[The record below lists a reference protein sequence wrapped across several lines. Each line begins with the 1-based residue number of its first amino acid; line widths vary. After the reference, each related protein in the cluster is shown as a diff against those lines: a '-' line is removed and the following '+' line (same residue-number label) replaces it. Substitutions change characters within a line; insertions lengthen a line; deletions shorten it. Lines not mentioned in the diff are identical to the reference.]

1 MLEVQIYKKL
11 AEFDLDVSFQVN
23 DNILGLMGAS
33 GSGKSMTL
41 KCIAGIE
48 TPDQGRIVLNDRVL
62 FDSEKKINVP
72 IQKRN
77 VGYMFQ
83 SYALFPNMDVYEN
96 ISVGLRA
103 RKVKDVDIVVRKV
116 MKQFQISELAS
127 RYPKQLSG
135 GQRQRLSIARA
146 IVRKPEI
153 YIFDD
158 SFSALDF
165 KTDAKLREALA
176 ASCKETKSTVLLVA
190 QRISSI
196 LHADQIIVLDEGKM
210 VGKGTHAE
218 LMESCDVYQQ
228 IASSQLT
235 KEELANV

>member
-11 AEFDLDVSFQVN
+11 AEFDLDASFQVD

-48 TPDQGRIVLNDRVL
+48 TPDQGRIVLNNRVL

-83 SYALFPNMDVYEN
+83 SYALFPNMNVYEN

-103 RKVKDVDIVVRKV
+103 RKVKDVDIVVQKV
-116 MKQFQISELAS
+116 MQQFRVFELAS

-135 GQRQRLSIARA
+135 GQRQRVALARLMA
-146 IVRKPEI
+146 YEPDVLLLDEP
-153 YIFDD
+153 
-158 SFSALDF
+158 FSALDEDL
-165 KTDAKLREALA
+165 KEDLLREL
-176 ASCKETKSTVLLVA
+176 KSEL
-190 QRISSI
+190 QISKPVIFVS
-196 LHADQIIVLDEGKM
+196 HN
-210 VGKGTHAE
+210 
-218 LMESCDVYQQ
+218 
-228 IASSQLT
+228 
-235 KEELANV
+235 KEEVNYLCDFKYKIKQGEIV

>member
-11 AEFDLDVSFQVN
+11 AEFDLDASFQVD

-48 TPDQGRIVLNDRVL
+48 TPDCGRIVLNGRVL

-83 SYALFPNMDVYEN
+83 SYALFPNMSVYEN
-96 ISVGLRA
+96 VCVGLKA
-103 RKVKDVDIVVRKV
+103 RKVKDVDGVVKKV
-116 MKQFQISELAS
+116 MQQFRISELAS

-135 GQRQRLSIARA
+135 GQRQRVALARLM
-146 IVRKPEI
+146 VYEPDVLLLDEP
-153 YIFDD
+153 
-158 SFSALDF
+158 FSALDEDL
-165 KTDAKLREALA
+165 KEDLLREL
-176 ASCKETKSTVLLVA
+176 KMEL
-190 QRISSI
+190 QISKPVIFVS
-196 LHADQIIVLDEGKM
+196 HN
-210 VGKGTHAE
+210 
-218 LMESCDVYQQ
+218 
-228 IASSQLT
+228 
-235 KEELANV
+235 KEEVNDLCDLKYKIKEGELV

>member
-11 AEFDLDVSFQVN
+11 AEFDLDISFQVN

-48 TPDQGRIVLNDRVL
+48 TPDQGRIVLNNRVL

-83 SYALFPNMDVYEN
+83 SYALFPNMNVYEN

-103 RKVKDVDIVVRKV
+103 RKVKDVDIVVQKV
-116 MKQFQISELAS
+116 MQQFRIFELAS

-135 GQRQRLSIARA
+135 GQRQRVALARLMA
-146 IVRKPEI
+146 YEPDVLLLDEP
-153 YIFDD
+153 
-158 SFSALDF
+158 FSALDEDL
-165 KTDAKLREALA
+165 KKDLLQEL
-176 ASCKETKSTVLLVA
+176 KSEL
-190 QRISSI
+190 QISKPVIFVS
-196 LHADQIIVLDEGKM
+196 HD
-210 VGKGTHAE
+210 
-218 LMESCDVYQQ
+218 
-228 IASSQLT
+228 
-235 KEELANV
+235 KEEVNYLCDLKYRIKQGEII

>member
-48 TPDQGRIVLNDRVL
+48 TPDHGRIVLNNRVL
-62 FDSEKKINVP
+62 FDSEKKINVL

-83 SYALFPNMDVYEN
+83 SYALFPNMNVYEN
-96 ISVGLRA
+96 ISVGLKA
-103 RKVKDVDIVVRKV
+103 RKVKDVDIVVQKV
-116 MKQFQISELAS
+116 MQQFRIRELAS

-135 GQRQRLSIARA
+135 GQRQRVALARLIAYE
-146 IVRKPEI
+146 PDLLLLDEP
-153 YIFDD
+153 
-158 SFSALDF
+158 FSALDE
-165 KTDAKLREALA
+165 DL
-176 ASCKETKSTVLLVA
+176 KEDLLWELKSEL
-190 QRISSI
+190 QISKPVIFVS
-196 LHADQIIVLDEGKM
+196 HN
-210 VGKGTHAE
+210 
-218 LMESCDVYQQ
+218 
-228 IASSQLT
+228 
-235 KEELANV
+235 KEEVNELCDLKYKIKQGEII

>member
-11 AEFDLDVSFQVN
+11 AEFDLDASFQVN

-48 TPDQGRIVLNDRVL
+48 TPDQGRIVLNNRVL

-83 SYALFPNMDVYEN
+83 SYALFPNMNVYEN

-103 RKVKDVDIVVRKV
+103 RKVKDVDIVVQKV
-116 MKQFQISELAS
+116 MQQFRVFELAS

-135 GQRQRLSIARA
+135 GQRQRVALARLMA
-146 IVRKPEI
+146 YEPDVLLLDEP
-153 YIFDD
+153 
-158 SFSALDF
+158 FSALDEDL
-165 KTDAKLREALA
+165 KKDLLQEL
-176 ASCKETKSTVLLVA
+176 KSEL
-190 QRISSI
+190 QISKPVIFVS
-196 LHADQIIVLDEGKM
+196 HD
-210 VGKGTHAE
+210 
-218 LMESCDVYQQ
+218 
-228 IASSQLT
+228 
-235 KEELANV
+235 KEEVNELCDLKYKIKQGEII

>member
-103 RKVKDVDIVVRKV
+103 RKVKDVDIVVQKV
-116 MKQFQISELAS
+116 MQQFRIFELAS

-135 GQRQRLSIARA
+135 GQRQRVALARLMA
-146 IVRKPEI
+146 YEPDVLLLDEP
-153 YIFDD
+153 
-158 SFSALDF
+158 FSALDEDL
-165 KTDAKLREALA
+165 KEDLLREL
-176 ASCKETKSTVLLVA
+176 KNEL
-190 QRISSI
+190 QISKPVVFVSHNEEEVSELCDFKYKI
-196 LHADQIIVLDEGKM
+196 KLGEIV
-210 VGKGTHAE
+210 
-218 LMESCDVYQQ
+218 
-228 IASSQLT
+228 
-235 KEELANV
+235 

>member
-11 AEFDLDVSFQVN
+11 AEFDLDVSFQVD

-48 TPDQGRIVLNDRVL
+48 MPDQGRIVLNNRVL

-83 SYALFPNMDVYEN
+83 SYALFPNMNVYEN

-103 RKVKDVDIVVRKV
+103 RKVKDVDIVVQKV
-116 MKQFQISELAS
+116 MQQFRIFELAS

-135 GQRQRLSIARA
+135 GQRQRVALARLMA
-146 IVRKPEI
+146 YEPDVLLLDEP
-153 YIFDD
+153 
-158 SFSALDF
+158 FSALDE
-165 KTDAKLREALA
+165 DL
-176 ASCKETKSTVLLVA
+176 KEDLLQELKSEL
-190 QRISSI
+190 QISKPVIFVS
-196 LHADQIIVLDEGKM
+196 HD
-210 VGKGTHAE
+210 
-218 LMESCDVYQQ
+218 
-228 IASSQLT
+228 
-235 KEELANV
+235 KEEVNYLCDLKYKIKQGEII

>member
-11 AEFDLDVSFQVN
+11 AEFDLDISFQVD
-23 DNILGLMGAS
+23 DNILGFMGAS

-48 TPDQGRIVLNDRVL
+48 TPDQGRIVLNGRVL

-83 SYALFPNMDVYEN
+83 SYALFPNMNVYEN

-103 RKVKDVDIVVRKV
+103 RKVKDVDIVVQKV
-116 MKQFQISELAS
+116 MQQFRVFELAS

-135 GQRQRLSIARA
+135 GQRQRVALARLMA
-146 IVRKPEI
+146 YEPDVLLLDEP
-153 YIFDD
+153 
-158 SFSALDF
+158 FSALDEDL
-165 KTDAKLREALA
+165 KEDLLQKL
-176 ASCKETKSTVLLVA
+176 KSEL
-190 QRISSI
+190 QISKPVIFVS
-196 LHADQIIVLDEGKM
+196 HD
-210 VGKGTHAE
+210 
-218 LMESCDVYQQ
+218 
-228 IASSQLT
+228 
-235 KEELANV
+235 KEEVNYLCNLNYKIKQGEII

>member
-11 AEFDLDVSFQVN
+11 AEFDLDISFQVD

-48 TPDQGRIVLNDRVL
+48 TPDQGRIVLNNRVL

-83 SYALFPNMDVYEN
+83 SYALFTNMNVYEN

-103 RKVKDVDIVVRKV
+103 RKVKDVDIVVQKV
-116 MKQFQISELAS
+116 MQQFRIFELAS

-135 GQRQRLSIARA
+135 GQRQRVALARLIAYEPD
-146 IVRKPEI
+146 VLLLDEP
-153 YIFDD
+153 
-158 SFSALDF
+158 FSALDEDL
-165 KTDAKLREALA
+165 KKDLLQEL
-176 ASCKETKSTVLLVA
+176 KSEL
-190 QRISSI
+190 QISKPVIFVS
-196 LHADQIIVLDEGKM
+196 HD
-210 VGKGTHAE
+210 
-218 LMESCDVYQQ
+218 
-228 IASSQLT
+228 
-235 KEELANV
+235 KEEVNYLCDLKYKIKQGEII

>member
-83 SYALFPNMDVYEN
+83 SYALFPNMNVYEN

-103 RKVKDVDIVVRKV
+103 RKVKDVDIVAQKV

-127 RYPKQLSG
+127 RYSKQLSG
-135 GQRQRLSIARA
+135 GQRQRVALARLMA
-146 IVRKPEI
+146 YEPDLLLLDEP
-153 YIFDD
+153 
-158 SFSALDF
+158 FSALDEDL
-165 KTDAKLREALA
+165 KEDLLREL
-176 ASCKETKSTVLLVA
+176 KSEL
-190 QRISSI
+190 QISKPVIFVS
-196 LHADQIIVLDEGKM
+196 HN
-210 VGKGTHAE
+210 
-218 LMESCDVYQQ
+218 
-228 IASSQLT
+228 
-235 KEELANV
+235 KEEVNELCDFKYKIKQGEIV

>member
-83 SYALFPNMDVYEN
+83 SYALFPNMNVYEN

-103 RKVKDVDIVVRKV
+103 RKVKDVDIVVQKV
-116 MKQFQISELAS
+116 MQQFRIFELAS

-135 GQRQRLSIARA
+135 GQRQRVALARLIAYEPD
-146 IVRKPEI
+146 VLLLDEP
-153 YIFDD
+153 
-158 SFSALDF
+158 FSALDEDL
-165 KTDAKLREALA
+165 KKDLLQEL
-176 ASCKETKSTVLLVA
+176 KSEL
-190 QRISSI
+190 QISKPVIFVS
-196 LHADQIIVLDEGKM
+196 HD
-210 VGKGTHAE
+210 
-218 LMESCDVYQQ
+218 
-228 IASSQLT
+228 
-235 KEELANV
+235 KEEVNYLCDLKYKIKQGEII

>member
-11 AEFDLDVSFQVN
+11 AEFDLDVSFQVD

-48 TPDQGRIVLNDRVL
+48 TPDQGRIVLNGRVL
-62 FDSEKKINVP
+62 FDSEKKINVL

-83 SYALFPNMDVYEN
+83 NYALFPNMNVYEN

-103 RKVKDVDIVVRKV
+103 RKVKDVDIVVQKV
-116 MKQFQISELAS
+116 MQQFRVFELAS

-135 GQRQRLSIARA
+135 GQRQRVALARLMA
-146 IVRKPEI
+146 YEPDVLLLDEP
-153 YIFDD
+153 
-158 SFSALDF
+158 FSALDE
-165 KTDAKLREALA
+165 DL
-176 ASCKETKSTVLLVA
+176 KEDLLQELKSEL
-190 QRISSI
+190 QISKPVIFVS
-196 LHADQIIVLDEGKM
+196 HD
-210 VGKGTHAE
+210 
-218 LMESCDVYQQ
+218 
-228 IASSQLT
+228 
-235 KEELANV
+235 KEEVNYLCDLNYKIKQGEII

>member
-83 SYALFPNMDVYEN
+83 SYALFPNMNVYEN

-103 RKVKDVDIVVRKV
+103 RKVKDVDIVVQKV
-116 MKQFQISELAS
+116 MQQFRVFELAS

-135 GQRQRLSIARA
+135 GQRQRVALARLMA
-146 IVRKPEI
+146 YEPDVLLLDEP
-153 YIFDD
+153 
-158 SFSALDF
+158 FSALDEDL
-165 KTDAKLREALA
+165 KEDLLREL
-176 ASCKETKSTVLLVA
+176 KSEL
-190 QRISSI
+190 QISKPVVFVS
-196 LHADQIIVLDEGKM
+196 HN
-210 VGKGTHAE
+210 
-218 LMESCDVYQQ
+218 
-228 IASSQLT
+228 
-235 KEELANV
+235 KEEVNELCDFKYKIKQGEIV

>member
-11 AEFDLDVSFQVN
+11 AEFDLDISFQVN

-48 TPDQGRIVLNDRVL
+48 TPDQGRIVLNNRVL

-83 SYALFPNMDVYEN
+83 SYALFPNMNVYEN

-103 RKVKDVDIVVRKV
+103 RKVKDVDIVVQKV
-116 MKQFQISELAS
+116 MQQFRIFELAS

-135 GQRQRLSIARA
+135 GQRQRVALARLIAYEPD
-146 IVRKPEI
+146 VLLLDEP
-153 YIFDD
+153 
-158 SFSALDF
+158 FSALDEDL
-165 KTDAKLREALA
+165 KEDLLREL
-176 ASCKETKSTVLLVA
+176 KSEL
-190 QRISSI
+190 QISKPVVFVSHNEEEVNYLRDLKYKI
-196 LHADQIIVLDEGKM
+196 KHGEII
-210 VGKGTHAE
+210 
-218 LMESCDVYQQ
+218 
-228 IASSQLT
+228 
-235 KEELANV
+235 

>member
-48 TPDQGRIVLNDRVL
+48 TPDQGRIVLNNRVL

-83 SYALFPNMDVYEN
+83 SYALFPNMNVYEN
-96 ISVGLRA
+96 ISVGFRA
-103 RKVKDVDIVVRKV
+103 RKVKDVDIVGRKV

-135 GQRQRLSIARA
+135 GQRQRVALARLMA
-146 IVRKPEI
+146 YEPDVLLLDEPL
-153 YIFDD
+153 
-158 SFSALDF
+158 SALDEDL
-165 KTDAKLREALA
+165 KEDLLRDL
-176 ASCKETKSTVLLVA
+176 KSEL
-190 QRISSI
+190 QISNPVVFVS
-196 LHADQIIVLDEGKM
+196 HN
-210 VGKGTHAE
+210 
-218 LMESCDVYQQ
+218 
-228 IASSQLT
+228 
-235 KEELANV
+235 KEEVNELCDFKYKIKKNTNKIVNYFLHLLQNFA

>member
-11 AEFDLDVSFQVN
+11 AEFDLDASFQVD

-48 TPDQGRIVLNDRVL
+48 TPDQGRIVLNNRVL

-83 SYALFPNMDVYEN
+83 SYALFPNMNVYEN

-103 RKVKDVDIVVRKV
+103 RKVKDVDIVVQKV
-116 MKQFQISELAS
+116 MQQFRIFELAS

-135 GQRQRLSIARA
+135 GQRQRVALARLIAYEPD
-146 IVRKPEI
+146 VLLLDEP
-153 YIFDD
+153 
-158 SFSALDF
+158 FSALDEDL
-165 KTDAKLREALA
+165 KKDLLQEL
-176 ASCKETKSTVLLVA
+176 KSEL
-190 QRISSI
+190 QISKPVIFVS
-196 LHADQIIVLDEGKM
+196 HD
-210 VGKGTHAE
+210 
-218 LMESCDVYQQ
+218 
-228 IASSQLT
+228 
-235 KEELANV
+235 KEEVNYLCDLKYKIKQGEII

>member
-11 AEFDLDVSFQVN
+11 AEFDLDISFQVD
-23 DNILGLMGAS
+23 DNILGFMGAS

-48 TPDQGRIVLNDRVL
+48 TPDQGRIVLNGRVL

-83 SYALFPNMDVYEN
+83 SYALFPNMNVYEN

-103 RKVKDVDIVVRKV
+103 RKVKDVDIVVQKV
-116 MKQFQISELAS
+116 MQQFRIFELAS

-135 GQRQRLSIARA
+135 GQRQRVALARLMA
-146 IVRKPEI
+146 YEPDVLLLDEP
-153 YIFDD
+153 
-158 SFSALDF
+158 FSALDEDLKKDLLQELKSELQISKPVIF
-165 KTDAKLREALA
+165 VSHD
-176 ASCKETKSTVLLVA
+176 KEKVNYLCDLKYKIK
-190 QRISSI
+190 QGE
-196 LHADQIIVLDEGKM
+196 II
-210 VGKGTHAE
+210 
-218 LMESCDVYQQ
+218 
-228 IASSQLT
+228 
-235 KEELANV
+235 

>member
-11 AEFDLDVSFQVN
+11 AEFDLDASFQVD

-48 TPDQGRIVLNDRVL
+48 TPDQGRIVLNNRVL

-83 SYALFPNMDVYEN
+83 SYALFPNMNVYEN

-103 RKVKDVDIVVRKV
+103 RKVKDVDIVVQKV
-116 MKQFQISELAS
+116 MQQFRVFELAS

-135 GQRQRLSIARA
+135 GQRQRVALARLMA
-146 IVRKPEI
+146 YEPDVLLLDEP
-153 YIFDD
+153 
-158 SFSALDF
+158 FSALDE
-165 KTDAKLREALA
+165 DL
-176 ASCKETKSTVLLVA
+176 KEDLLQELKSEL
-190 QRISSI
+190 QISKPVIFVS
-196 LHADQIIVLDEGKM
+196 HD
-210 VGKGTHAE
+210 
-218 LMESCDVYQQ
+218 
-228 IASSQLT
+228 
-235 KEELANV
+235 KEEVNYLCDLNYKIKQGEII

>member
-83 SYALFPNMDVYEN
+83 SYALFPNMNVYEN

-103 RKVKDVDIVVRKV
+103 RIVKDVDIVAQKV

-127 RYPKQLSG
+127 RYSKQLSG
-135 GQRQRLSIARA
+135 GQRQRVALARLMA
-146 IVRKPEI
+146 YEPDVLLLDEP
-153 YIFDD
+153 
-158 SFSALDF
+158 FSALDEDL
-165 KTDAKLREALA
+165 KEDLLREL
-176 ASCKETKSTVLLVA
+176 KSEL
-190 QRISSI
+190 QISKPVIFVS
-196 LHADQIIVLDEGKM
+196 HN
-210 VGKGTHAE
+210 
-218 LMESCDVYQQ
+218 
-228 IASSQLT
+228 
-235 KEELANV
+235 KEEVNELCDFKYKIKQGEIV

>member
-83 SYALFPNMDVYEN
+83 SYALFPNMNVYEN

-103 RKVKDVDIVVRKV
+103 RKVKDVDIVVQKV
-116 MKQFQISELAS
+116 MQQFRVFGLAS

-135 GQRQRLSIARA
+135 GQRQRVALARLMA
-146 IVRKPEI
+146 YEPDVLLLDEP
-153 YIFDD
+153 
-158 SFSALDF
+158 FSALDE
-165 KTDAKLREALA
+165 DL
-176 ASCKETKSTVLLVA
+176 KEDLLQELKSEL
-190 QRISSI
+190 QISKPVIFVS
-196 LHADQIIVLDEGKM
+196 HD
-210 VGKGTHAE
+210 
-218 LMESCDVYQQ
+218 
-228 IASSQLT
+228 
-235 KEELANV
+235 KEEVNYLCDLNYKIKQGEII

>member
-11 AEFDLDVSFQVN
+11 AEFDLDVFFQVN

-83 SYALFPNMDVYEN
+83 SYALFPNMNVYEN

-103 RKVKDVDIVVRKV
+103 RKVKDVDIVAQKM

-127 RYPKQLSG
+127 RYSKQLSG
-135 GQRQRLSIARA
+135 GQRQRVALARLMA
-146 IVRKPEI
+146 YEPDVLLLDEP
-153 YIFDD
+153 
-158 SFSALDF
+158 FSALDEDL
-165 KTDAKLREALA
+165 KEDLLREL
-176 ASCKETKSTVLLVA
+176 KSEL
-190 QRISSI
+190 QISKPVIFVS
-196 LHADQIIVLDEGKM
+196 HN
-210 VGKGTHAE
+210 
-218 LMESCDVYQQ
+218 
-228 IASSQLT
+228 
-235 KEELANV
+235 KEEVNELCDFKYKIKQGEIV

>member
-116 MKQFQISELAS
+116 TKQFQISELAS

-135 GQRQRLSIARA
+135 GQRQRVALARLMA
-146 IVRKPEI
+146 YEPDVLLLDEP
-153 YIFDD
+153 
-158 SFSALDF
+158 FSALDEDL
-165 KTDAKLREALA
+165 KEDLLREL
-176 ASCKETKSTVLLVA
+176 KSEL
-190 QRISSI
+190 QISKPVVFVS
-196 LHADQIIVLDEGKM
+196 HN
-210 VGKGTHAE
+210 
-218 LMESCDVYQQ
+218 
-228 IASSQLT
+228 
-235 KEELANV
+235 KEEVNELCDFKYKIKLGEIV

>member
-11 AEFDLDVSFQVN
+11 AEFDLDISFQVN

-48 TPDQGRIVLNDRVL
+48 MPDQGRIVLNNRVL

-83 SYALFPNMDVYEN
+83 SYALFPNMNVYEN

-103 RKVKDVDIVVRKV
+103 RKVKDVDIVVQKV
-116 MKQFQISELAS
+116 MQQFRIFELAS

-135 GQRQRLSIARA
+135 GQRQRVALARLMA
-146 IVRKPEI
+146 NEPDVLLLDEP
-153 YIFDD
+153 
-158 SFSALDF
+158 FSALDE
-165 KTDAKLREALA
+165 DL
-176 ASCKETKSTVLLVA
+176 KEDLLQELKSEL
-190 QRISSI
+190 QISKPVIFVS
-196 LHADQIIVLDEGKM
+196 HD
-210 VGKGTHAE
+210 
-218 LMESCDVYQQ
+218 
-228 IASSQLT
+228 
-235 KEELANV
+235 KEEVNYLCDLKYKIKQGEII

>member
-127 RYPKQLSG
+127 RYTKQLSG
-135 GQRQRLSIARA
+135 GQRQRVALARLMA
-146 IVRKPEI
+146 YEPDVLLLDEP
-153 YIFDD
+153 FN
-158 SFSALDF
+158 ALDEDL
-165 KTDAKLREALA
+165 KEDLLREL
-176 ASCKETKSTVLLVA
+176 KSEL
-190 QRISSI
+190 QISKPVVFVS
-196 LHADQIIVLDEGKM
+196 HN
-210 VGKGTHAE
+210 
-218 LMESCDVYQQ
+218 
-228 IASSQLT
+228 
-235 KEELANV
+235 KEEVNELCDFKYKIKQGEIV

>member
-11 AEFDLDVSFQVN
+11 AEFDLDISFQVN

-48 TPDQGRIVLNDRVL
+48 TPDQGRIVLNGRVL

-83 SYALFPNMDVYEN
+83 NYALFPNMNVYEN
-96 ISVGLRA
+96 VSVGLKA
-103 RKVKDVDIVVRKV
+103 RKVKDVDIVVQKV
-116 MKQFQISELAS
+116 MQQFRIFELAS

-135 GQRQRLSIARA
+135 GQRQRVALARLMA
-146 IVRKPEI
+146 YEPDVLLLDEP
-153 YIFDD
+153 
-158 SFSALDF
+158 FSALDE
-165 KTDAKLREALA
+165 DL
-176 ASCKETKSTVLLVA
+176 KEDLLQELKSEL
-190 QRISSI
+190 QISKPVIFVS
-196 LHADQIIVLDEGKM
+196 HD
-210 VGKGTHAE
+210 
-218 LMESCDVYQQ
+218 
-228 IASSQLT
+228 
-235 KEELANV
+235 KEEVNELCDLKYKIKQGEII

>member
-33 GSGKSMTL
+33 GSVKSMTL

-83 SYALFPNMDVYEN
+83 SYALFPNMNVYEN

-103 RKVKDVDIVVRKV
+103 RKVKDVDIVAQKV

-127 RYPKQLSG
+127 RYSKQLSG
-135 GQRQRLSIARA
+135 GQRQRVALARLMA
-146 IVRKPEI
+146 YEPDVLLLDEP
-153 YIFDD
+153 
-158 SFSALDF
+158 FSALDE
-165 KTDAKLREALA
+165 DL
-176 ASCKETKSTVLLVA
+176 KEDLLQELKSEL
-190 QRISSI
+190 QISKPVIFVS
-196 LHADQIIVLDEGKM
+196 HN
-210 VGKGTHAE
+210 
-218 LMESCDVYQQ
+218 
-228 IASSQLT
+228 
-235 KEELANV
+235 KEEVNELCDFKYKIKQGEIV

>member
-11 AEFDLDVSFQVN
+11 AEFDLDASFQVD

-48 TPDQGRIVLNDRVL
+48 TPDQGRIVLNGRVL

-83 SYALFPNMDVYEN
+83 SYALFPNMNVYEN

-103 RKVKDVDIVVRKV
+103 RKVKDVDIVVQKV
-116 MKQFQISELAS
+116 MQQFRIFELAS

-135 GQRQRLSIARA
+135 GQRQRVALARLMA
-146 IVRKPEI
+146 YEPDVLLLDEP
-153 YIFDD
+153 
-158 SFSALDF
+158 FSALDE
-165 KTDAKLREALA
+165 DL
-176 ASCKETKSTVLLVA
+176 KEDLLQELKSEL
-190 QRISSI
+190 QISKPVIFVSN
-196 LHADQIIVLDEGKM
+196 D
-210 VGKGTHAE
+210 
-218 LMESCDVYQQ
+218 
-228 IASSQLT
+228 
-235 KEELANV
+235 KEEVNYLCDLKYKIKQGEII

>member
-11 AEFDLDVSFQVN
+11 EEFDLDISFQVD

-48 TPDQGRIVLNDRVL
+48 MPDQGRIVLNGRVL

-83 SYALFPNMDVYEN
+83 SYALFPNMNVYEN

-103 RKVKDVDIVVRKV
+103 RKVKDVDIVVQKV
-116 MKQFQISELAS
+116 MQQFRIFELAS

-135 GQRQRLSIARA
+135 GQRQRVALARLMA
-146 IVRKPEI
+146 YEPDVLLLDEP
-153 YIFDD
+153 
-158 SFSALDF
+158 FSALDEDL
-165 KTDAKLREALA
+165 KKDLLQEL
-176 ASCKETKSTVLLVA
+176 KSEL
-190 QRISSI
+190 QISKPVIFVS
-196 LHADQIIVLDEGKM
+196 HD
-210 VGKGTHAE
+210 
-218 LMESCDVYQQ
+218 
-228 IASSQLT
+228 
-235 KEELANV
+235 KEEVNYLCDLKYKIKQGEII

>member
-11 AEFDLDVSFQVN
+11 AEFDLDASFQVD

-48 TPDQGRIVLNDRVL
+48 TPDHGRIVLNNRVL

-83 SYALFPNMDVYEN
+83 SYALFPNMNVYEN
-96 ISVGLRA
+96 ISVGLKA
-103 RKVKDVDIVVRKV
+103 RKVKDVDIVVQKV
-116 MKQFQISELAS
+116 MQQFRIRELAS

-135 GQRQRLSIARA
+135 GQRQRVALARLIAYE
-146 IVRKPEI
+146 PDLLLLDEP
-153 YIFDD
+153 
-158 SFSALDF
+158 FSALDE
-165 KTDAKLREALA
+165 DL
-176 ASCKETKSTVLLVA
+176 KEDLLWELKSEL
-190 QRISSI
+190 QISKPVIFVS
-196 LHADQIIVLDEGKM
+196 HN
-210 VGKGTHAE
+210 
-218 LMESCDVYQQ
+218 
-228 IASSQLT
+228 
-235 KEELANV
+235 KEEVNELCDLKYKIKQGEII

>member
-11 AEFDLDVSFQVN
+11 AEFDLDVSFQVD
-23 DNILGLMGAS
+23 DNILGFMGAS

-48 TPDQGRIVLNDRVL
+48 TPDQGRIVLNGRVL

-83 SYALFPNMDVYEN
+83 SYALFPNMNVYEN

-103 RKVKDVDIVVRKV
+103 RKVKDVDIVVQKV
-116 MKQFQISELAS
+116 MQQFRIFELAS

-135 GQRQRLSIARA
+135 GQRQRVALARLIAYE
-146 IVRKPEI
+146 PDLLLLDEP
-153 YIFDD
+153 
-158 SFSALDF
+158 FSALDE
-165 KTDAKLREALA
+165 DL
-176 ASCKETKSTVLLVA
+176 KEDLLWELKSEL
-190 QRISSI
+190 QISKPVIFVS
-196 LHADQIIVLDEGKM
+196 HN
-210 VGKGTHAE
+210 
-218 LMESCDVYQQ
+218 
-228 IASSQLT
+228 
-235 KEELANV
+235 KEEVNELCDLKYKIKQGEII

>member
-11 AEFDLDVSFQVN
+11 AEFDLDVSFQVD

-48 TPDQGRIVLNDRVL
+48 TPDQGRIVLNGRVL

-83 SYALFPNMDVYEN
+83 SYALFPNMNVYEN

-103 RKVKDVDIVVRKV
+103 RKVKDVDIVVQKV
-116 MKQFQISELAS
+116 MQQFRVFELAS

-135 GQRQRLSIARA
+135 GQRQRVALARLMA
-146 IVRKPEI
+146 YEPDVLLLDEP
-153 YIFDD
+153 
-158 SFSALDF
+158 FSALDEDL
-165 KTDAKLREALA
+165 KKDLLQEL
-176 ASCKETKSTVLLVA
+176 KSEL
-190 QRISSI
+190 QISKPVIFVS
-196 LHADQIIVLDEGKM
+196 HD
-210 VGKGTHAE
+210 
-218 LMESCDVYQQ
+218 
-228 IASSQLT
+228 
-235 KEELANV
+235 KEEVNELCDLKYKIKQGEII

>member
-83 SYALFPNMDVYEN
+83 SYALFPNMKVYEN

-103 RKVKDVDIVVRKV
+103 RKVKDVDIVAQKV

-127 RYPKQLSG
+127 RYSKQLSG
-135 GQRQRLSIARA
+135 GQRQRVALARLMA
-146 IVRKPEI
+146 YEPDVLLLDEP
-153 YIFDD
+153 
-158 SFSALDF
+158 FSALDEDL
-165 KTDAKLREALA
+165 KEDLLREL
-176 ASCKETKSTVLLVA
+176 KSEL
-190 QRISSI
+190 QISKPVIFVS
-196 LHADQIIVLDEGKM
+196 HN
-210 VGKGTHAE
+210 
-218 LMESCDVYQQ
+218 
-228 IASSQLT
+228 
-235 KEELANV
+235 KEEVNELCDFKYKIKQGEIV

>member
-11 AEFDLDVSFQVN
+11 AEFDLDVSFQVD
-23 DNILGLMGAS
+23 DNILGFMGAS

-48 TPDQGRIVLNDRVL
+48 TPDQGRIVLNGRVL

-83 SYALFPNMDVYEN
+83 NYALFPNMNVYEN

-103 RKVKDVDIVVRKV
+103 RKVKDVDIVVQKV
-116 MKQFQISELAS
+116 MQQFRVFELAS

-135 GQRQRLSIARA
+135 GQRQRVALARLMA
-146 IVRKPEI
+146 YEPDVLLLDEP
-153 YIFDD
+153 
-158 SFSALDF
+158 FSALDEDL
-165 KTDAKLREALA
+165 KKNLLQEL
-176 ASCKETKSTVLLVA
+176 KSEL
-190 QRISSI
+190 QISKPVIFVS
-196 LHADQIIVLDEGKM
+196 HD
-210 VGKGTHAE
+210 
-218 LMESCDVYQQ
+218 
-228 IASSQLT
+228 
-235 KEELANV
+235 KEEVNELCDLKYKIKQGEII